1 MCIPSCIVIPL
12 RRLGELSCRTGVEE
26 QGPFLPTSLVTLGSY
41 LYALDGSRLGMF
53 PEPPSTGHLQPYGP
67 PLHEAVLHA
76 LVYVPHVL
84 TFAGYPLGALVGL
97 PSRAGSKLLLWRL
110 DEKREPSGR
119 PECIDAS
126 AMVEAL
132 RARVDDLN
140 VVAGAVNGSVLS
152 LFHRSDRSGNAR
164 LDVDI
169 AVFAAALARGEVPYG
184 DAIVGVRFYDLG
196 NERSHRTGF
205 VDASPLRDGRV
216 VFAAADGTS
225 SSIGVMDQ
233 QGSIRSLEAVA
244 PTLSVSGLAAQLEP
258 DRIDLL
264 LSVLVEERTVL
275 FAAELSG

>member
-1 MCIPSCIVIPL
+1 
-12 RRLGELSCRTGVEE
+12 
-26 QGPFLPTSLVTLGSY
+26 
-41 LYALDGSRLGMF
+41 
-53 PEPPSTGHLQPYGP
+53 
-67 PLHEAVLHA
+67 
-76 LVYVPHVL
+76 VL

-164 LDVDI
+164 LDVEV
-169 AVFAAALARGEVPYG
+169 AASAAALARGEAP
-184 DAIVGVRFYDLG
+184 DAEAIASVRFYDLG
-196 NERSHRTGF
+196 NEQSRRLGF

-216 VFAAADGTS
+216 VFAAADETS

-233 QGSIRSLEAVA
+233 EGSIRSLETVTPAF
-244 PTLSVSGLAAQLEP
+244 PVSGLAAQLEP
-258 DRIDLL
+258 DKIDLL
-264 LSVLVEERTVL
+264 LSAPVEKRTIL
-275 FAAELSG
+275 FAAEVSR